1 MEQTN
6 QPKTQRDRSTTFA
19 LPPTRSTPDP
29 LETPASRSPRQSRF
43 ERLREVYETL
53 SCANED
59 TDATAD
65 AIALND
71 LNASQPAPA
80 GPCTNDPST
89 STNAKNSS
97 ETTRSS
103 TSIRTRIGRLF
114 AQAQPSTHPTPRLR
128 LLPNI
133 SISRLSFLHHGRGS
147 SSSMSMPNTHI
158 VYSSDGRAVFEY
170 DPYTVRG
177 TTPPLAGP
185 FDFSLTSQESRMW
198 RPGQGQ
204 QRRLR
209 AGSEGSQW
217 RTQRSLNPGVG
228 PARNDGGLSSYGYER
243 AYGRG
248 YAYGQGQRR
257 GEWGTAAA
265 AAAQREREP
274 NANSSSRPRGGNGS
288 GSVQAQAPP
297 RIHGPA
303 PRRRR
308 ADSTMTTA
316 MINEESEQPH
326 ASSSHVP
333 NRSRS
338 RSVIPSPSSSV
349 YSEGTAPSIDDTCSS
364 IGCACWQRNADEEA
378 DKADRANNDDTGGL
392 MVLDGPADDDPAP
405 WPQATRPAPGRT
417 DSYASS
423 LALLRWEA
431 SQPGSPYPSP
441 FRPGL
446 ATLTL
451 KRQRERREAR
461 QREQQAAAEEER
473 KTRRRSVSASAALM
487 SAAEEDDDGAYAA
500 ALASLDN
507 PRSASASAVLM
518 NDDDADDDGVYAA
531 ALANMPLPMPVPP
544 ETDEIVVGAIE
555 ALREEC
561 EGEAMRQRSRRG
573 GVLAKLKQD
582 VQNMKPRARGGA
594 DSGSKKKLFRRTW

>member
-1 MEQTN
+1 MEQMGPPN
-6 QPKTQRDRSTTFA
+6 SRRDRSTSFI
-19 LPPTRSTPDP
+19 LPPARSTPDP
-29 LETPASRSPRQSRF
+29 LENPASPSPRPYHI
-43 ERLREVYETL
+43 ERLRDVYENL
-53 SCANED
+53 SCTNED
-59 TDATAD
+59 TDTTAD
-65 AIALND
+65 AIALDD

-80 GPCTNDPST
+80 GPCTNDSST
-89 STNAKNSS
+89 STNARNSS
-97 ETTRSS
+97 EATGTS
-103 TSIRTRIGRLF
+103 TSIRSRIGRLF
-114 AQAQPSTHPTPRLR
+114 AQVQPSSQSTSRLR

-133 SISRLSFLHHGRGS
+133 SISRLSFLRRDRGS
-147 SSSMSMPNTHI
+147 SSSTSMPNTRI
-158 VYSSDGRAVFEY
+158 VYSSDGRALFEY

-185 FDFSLTSQESRMW
+185 FDFSLTSQESRFW
-198 RPGQGQ
+198 RPGQGE

-217 RTQRSLNPGVG
+217 RSQRSPNPGVG
-228 PARNDGGLSSYGYER
+228 PARDDGGLSSYGYER
-243 AYGRG
+243 EYGRG

-274 NANSSSRPRGGNGS
+274 NADSSSRPRGESGS
-288 GSVQAQAPP
+288 GSVQMQSPP

-316 MINEESEQPH
+316 MINEESRSGEQPH

-338 RSVIPSPSSSV
+338 VIPSPSSSV
-349 YSEGTAPSIDDTCSS
+349 YSDGSGSVDDTCSS
-364 IGCACWQRNADEEA
+364 MGCPCCSRRNDDEEA
-378 DKADRANNDDTGGL
+378 DKADRANNDDTGGP
-392 MVLDGPADDDPAP
+392 MVLDGPADDDPTP
-405 WPQATRPAPGRT
+405 WPRETRPAPGRT

-431 SQPGSPYPSP
+431 SKPGSPYPSP

-451 KRQRERREAR
+451 KRQRERREAK
-461 QREQQAAAEEER
+461 QRAQQAAAEEER

-518 NDDDADDDGVYAA
+518 DGDDADDDGVYAA
-531 ALANMPLPMPVPP
+531 ALANMPVPMFVPP

-555 ALREEC
+555 ALREEYE
-561 EGEAMRQRSRRG
+561 EGARKQRSQR
-573 GVLAKLKQD
+573 LAKLKQD
-582 VQNMKPRARGGA
+582 LQNMKPRARGGA
-594 DSGSKKKLFRRTW
+594 DSSAKKKLFRMTW

>member
-170 DPYTVRG
+170 DPYT
-177 TTPPLAGP
+177 
-185 FDFSLTSQESRMW
+185 
-198 RPGQGQ
+198 
-204 QRRLR
+204 
-209 AGSEGSQW
+209 
-217 RTQRSLNPGVG
+217 
-228 PARNDGGLSSYGYER
+228 
-243 AYGRG
+243 
-248 YAYGQGQRR
+248 
-257 GEWGTAAA
+257 
-265 AAAQREREP
+265 
-274 NANSSSRPRGGNGS
+274 
-288 GSVQAQAPP
+288 
-297 RIHGPA
+297 
-303 PRRRR
+303 
-308 ADSTMTTA
+308 
-316 MINEESEQPH
+316 
-326 ASSSHVP
+326 
-333 NRSRS
+333 
-338 RSVIPSPSSSV
+338 
-349 YSEGTAPSIDDTCSS
+349 
-364 IGCACWQRNADEEA
+364 RNADEEA